1 MARPFSLPASLLA
14 EPEPFDDLF
23 PGRRTVPVPVPV
35 GGRPVVPLDEV
46 VRRIRPTAPAA
57 DQTLPVLPALVGLFP
72 NGLRRGSTVGVSGSG
87 ARSLAVALMVRAVAT
102 GSWVAVVGDP
112 DLGLAA
118 VAEQGLALERLVVV
132 DQPDLAGWVAVVAT
146 LVGAL
151 DLVLVAPRHRIGVG
165 DARRLAARCRERG
178 SVLVHRGDGSWP
190 ARPDLSLA
198 IERTTWMGPDGGYGR
213 LRVRQARIVASGRG
227 LPPAGRRVD
236 LLLPGPDGVPAG
248 P

>member
-1 MARPFSLPASLLA
+1 
-14 EPEPFDDLF
+14 
-23 PGRRTVPVPVPV
+23 
-35 GGRPVVPLDEV
+35 
-46 VRRIRPTAPAA
+46 
-57 DQTLPVLPALVGLFP
+57 
-72 NGLRRGSTVGVSGSG
+72 
-87 ARSLAVALMVRAVAT
+87 
-102 GSWVAVVGDP
+102 
-112 DLGLAA
+112 
-118 VAEQGLALERLVVV
+118 VVV

-198 IERTTWMGPDGGYGR
+198 IERAAWMGPDGGYGR

-236 LLLPGPDGVPAG
+236 LFLPGPDGVPAG